1 MVLLKIY
8 NYFKNTIEENI
19 SQEFRLKN
27 IGGTVNYLL
36 EEIKQNEFMS
46 RKHNKVCTTLNYI
59 ESFLILAPT
68 ITRYISISAFDYFIG
83 IPIGITR
90 SSIWL
95 NICVITAGT
104 KKYKPIIKE
113 KKRRH
118 DKIILLARSK
128 LKCIEVFISKALID
142 SNISH
147 DE

>member
-68 ITRYISISAFDYFIG
+68 ITRYIPISAFDYFIG

-95 NICVITAGT
+95 KICVITAGI

-142 SNISH
+142 SNISY